1 MMGKRKSFF
10 EKLTLA
16 ADLPDE
22 PIPRLP
28 LVEIAGD
35 RRVLIENHLGVVAY
49 ETDRICVR
57 VTYGTVAVCGSNLEL
72 ARMIRGQL
80 VITGKIKNV
89 ELNGGG
95 KP

>member
-1 MMGKRKSFF
+1 MRKRKSIF
-10 EKLTLA
+10 EKLALA

-28 LVEIAGD
+28 LIEIAGQ
-35 RRVLIENHLGVVAY
+35 RRVLIENHLGVVGY
-49 ETDRICVR
+49 ETDRIVVK
-57 VTYGTVAVCGSNLEL
+57 VTYGTVSVCGSNLEL

-80 VITGKIKNV
+80 VISGGIRCV

-95 KP
+95 K